1 MILRLAASSGFC
13 FGVRRA
19 IQMAL
24 DASKDKDVVYS
35 IGELI
40 HNPQFVQELE
50 EQNIKVANDVT
61 ALQSSVVIIR
71 SHGITREDL
80 QTLVANGNTIM

>member
-1 MILRLAASSGFC
+1 MIIRLATSSGFC

-24 DASKDKDVVYS
+24 DASKGRDIVYS

-40 HNPQFVQELE
+40 HNPQFVGEL
-50 EQNIKVANDVT
+50 
-61 ALQSSVVIIR
+61 
-71 SHGITREDL
+71 
-80 QTLVANGNTIM
+80 